1 MWSGVVEDIAMRWAG
16 RRKKRAKRSVARM
29 SQEKGILRKATV
41 DVITNKECRRK
52 LKGVLPVRPVHLCA
66 FTLGF

>member
-1 MWSGVVEDIAMRWAG
+1 MRSLKEG
-16 RRKKRAKRSVARM
+16 LGEQNLTKKRVKRSIERM
-29 SQEKGILRKATV
+29 NEEKGTLRKATV